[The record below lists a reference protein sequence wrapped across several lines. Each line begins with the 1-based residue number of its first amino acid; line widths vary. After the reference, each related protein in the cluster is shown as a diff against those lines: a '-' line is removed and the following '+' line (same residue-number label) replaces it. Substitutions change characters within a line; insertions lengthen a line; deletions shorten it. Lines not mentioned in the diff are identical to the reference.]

1 MIGIVLLLPL
11 LLLLKH
17 EVTLGLKLVLY
28 LPLELFNALIDML
41 EIGEVLEVA
50 HEKGV
55 EQMESCL
62 SFQPALDGKRLQ
74 HHLLHVLGY
83 DLLLRELQLQLADSQ
98 FKGILITI
106 VGLEE
111 GQALFKSINDFI
123 VV

>member
-28 LPLELFNALIDML
+28 LPLKLLNALIDML
-41 EIGEVLEVA
+41 EIGEVLVVA

-62 SFQPALDGKRLQ
+62 SF
-74 HHLLHVLGY
+74 
-83 DLLLRELQLQLADSQ
+83 
-98 FKGILITI
+98 
-106 VGLEE
+106 
-111 GQALFKSINDFI
+111 
-123 VV
+123 